1 MSKSQIELEKQA
13 RFDAITGLPSLHYFQ
28 QHADNYLAK
37 AKRQDQQL
45 AVMFLGLDG
54 FKSVNDTWVHDA
66 GDQVLQQ
73 VARRFTGVLCQAD
86 QLARIGG
93 DEFVMMIDDLIDNA
107 DVEIVAQKL
116 IDELKNPIE
125 FTYSEEE
132 TRQVSI
138 GSIGIAFFPEHG
150 TNLDE
155 LVKVADRAMY
165 DVKRRG
171 KNNYSLVECG

>member
-1 MSKSQIELEKQA
+1 M
-13 RFDAITGLPSLHYFQ
+13 G
-28 QHADNYLAK
+28 
-37 AKRQDQQL
+37 
-45 AVMFLGLDG
+45 
-54 FKSVNDTWVHDA
+54 HDA

-73 VARRFTGVLCQAD
+73 VARRFTGILRQAD
-86 QLARIGG
+86 QLTRIDG
-93 DEFVMMIDDLIDNA
+93 DEFVMMINDLIDSA

-116 IDELKNPIE
+116 IDELKKPIE

-138 GSIGIAFFPEHG
+138 GVSIGVAFFPEHG

>member
-1 MSKSQIELEKQA
+1 M
-13 RFDAITGLPSLHYFQ
+13 
-28 QHADNYLAK
+28 
-37 AKRQDQQL
+37 
-45 AVMFLGLDG
+45 
-54 FKSVNDTWVHDA
+54 
-66 GDQVLQQ
+66 LQQ
-73 VARRFTGVLCQAD
+73 VARRFTGILRQAD
-86 QLARIGG
+86 QLTRIDG
-93 DEFVMMIDDLIDNA
+93 DEFVMMIDDLIDSA

-138 GSIGIAFFPEHG
+138 GVAFFPEHG